1 MDCDLRRP
9 SIHRQFGYQQ
19 SPGLSDYLSDGISL
33 KPLLLKTEVEN
44 LTILPAGRP
53 PHNPSELLSS
63 DRMSALLK
71 EVATR
76 YNDRLIIIDSPPP
89 RMSAES
95 AALARQVDGIVL
107 VVKYAST
114 SLNLIH
120 DLIDKFGKDK
130 IVGALINSFE
140 ARSSYYKSQYY
151 GQYSPAHSS

>member
-1 MDCDLRRP
+1 
-9 SIHRQFGYQQ
+9 
-19 SPGLSDYLSDGISL
+19 
-33 KPLLLKTEVEN
+33 
-44 LTILPAGRP
+44 
-53 PHNPSELLSS
+53 
-63 DRMSALLK
+63 MSALLK